1 MIKIALIRHSKTK
14 GNLEKRYIGSTD
26 EVLCREGIDLI
37 KSKSFPLA
45 KAVYCSPL
53 ARCVETSKLIYNDI
67 EPIIYKD
74 LRECNF
80 GLFENK
86 NYKDLEG
93 NIHYQNWIDSKGTL
107 SFPKGE
113 SPEEF
118 KNRCVHEF
126 NEIIN
131 DIFQKN
137 VESSALIVHGGTIM
151 AILDEYSSPHKDFYH
166 WQVNNC
172 EGFIIEINKNL
183 WKKGDKKVTV
193 MELI

>member
-26 EVLCREGIDLI
+26 ESLCQVGIDLI
-37 KSKSFPLA
+37 KSKAFPLA
-45 KAVYCSPL
+45 KVVYCSPL

-86 NYKDLEG
+86 NYKELEG
-93 NIHYQNWIDSKGTL
+93 NIHYQKWIDSNGTL
-107 SFPKGE
+107 NFPKGE
-113 SPEEF
+113 NPEDF
-118 KNRCVHEF
+118 QNRCVHTF
-126 NEIIN
+126 DEIIN

-137 VESSALIVHGGTIM
+137 VDSSAMIVHGGTIM
-151 AILDEYSSPHKDFYH
+151 AILDEYSSPHEDFFH

-193 MELI
+193 LELI

>member
-26 EVLCREGIDLI
+26 ESLCQVGIDLI
-37 KSKSFPLA
+37 KSKAFPLA
-45 KAVYCSPL
+45 KVVYCSPL

-86 NYKDLEG
+86 NYKELEG
-93 NIHYQNWIDSKGTL
+93 NIHYQKWIDSNGTL
-107 SFPKGE
+107 NFPNGE
-113 SPEEF
+113 KPEAF
-118 KNRCVHEF
+118 QNRCVNIF
-126 NEIIN
+126 DEIIN
-131 DIFQKN
+131 DILKKN
-137 VESSALIVHGGTIM
+137 VEFSAMIVHGGTIM
-151 AILDEYSSPHKDFYH
+151 AILDKYSSPHEDFFH

-193 MELI
+193 LELI

>member
-26 EVLCREGIDLI
+26 ESLCQVGIDLI
-37 KSKSFPLA
+37 KSKAFPLA
-45 KAVYCSPL
+45 KVVYCSQL
-53 ARCVETSKLIYNDI
+53 ARCIETSKLIYNDI

-74 LRECNF
+74 LRECDF

-93 NIHYQNWIDSKGTL
+93 NMHYQKWIDSNGTL
-107 SFPKGE
+107 NFPNGE

-118 KNRCVHEF
+118 KNRCVHTF
-126 NEIIN
+126 DEIIN

-151 AILDEYSSPHKDFYH
+151 AILDEYSFPHEDFYH

-183 WKKGDKKVTV
+183 WEKGDKKVTLK
-193 MELI
+193 ELI

>member
-1 MIKIALIRHSKTK
+1 MIKIAFIRHSKTK

-26 EVLCREGIDLI
+26 ESLCKSGIDLI

-45 KAVYCSPL
+45 KVVYCSPL

-86 NYKDLEG
+86 NYKELEG
-93 NIHYQNWIDSKGTL
+93 NIQYQKWIDSNGTL
-107 SFPKGE
+107 NFPNGE
-113 SPEEF
+113 SSEEF
-118 KNRCVHEF
+118 KNRCVHTF
-126 NEIIN
+126 DEIIN

-137 VESSALIVHGGTIM
+137 VMSSALIVHGGTIM
-151 AILDEYSSPHKDFYH
+151 AILDEYSSPHEDFFH

-183 WKKGDKKVTV
+183 WKKGDKKVTL

>member
-26 EVLCREGIDLI
+26 EVLCRSGIDLI

-45 KAVYCSPL
+45 KVVYCSPL

-86 NYKDLEG
+86 NYKELEG
-93 NIHYQNWIDSKGTL
+93 NIHYQKWIDSNGTL
-107 SFPKGE
+107 DFPNGE

-126 NEIIN
+126 DEIIN
-131 DIFQKN
+131 DIFQKD

-151 AILDEYSSPHKDFYH
+151 AILDEYSFPHEDFYH

-172 EGFIIEINKNL
+172 EGFIIKIDKNL
-183 WKKGDKKVTV
+183 WEQGDKKITG